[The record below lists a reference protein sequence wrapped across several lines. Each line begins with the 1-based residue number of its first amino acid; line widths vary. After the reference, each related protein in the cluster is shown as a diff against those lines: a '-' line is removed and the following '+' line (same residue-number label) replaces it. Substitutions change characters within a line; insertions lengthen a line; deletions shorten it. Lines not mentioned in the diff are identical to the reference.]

1 LIAISGEGSV
11 TLSLLDAGPLTDGA
25 VFGVRKGYVL
35 AGYFRESP
43 AREMLLVLIDPN
55 DGRAGTLLLSADD
68 LDGMSLGG
76 WLD

>member
-1 LIAISGEGSV
+1 
-11 TLSLLDAGPLTDGA
+11 
-25 VFGVRKGYVL
+25 
-35 AGYFRESP
+35 
-43 AREMLLVLIDPN
+43 MLLVLIDPN